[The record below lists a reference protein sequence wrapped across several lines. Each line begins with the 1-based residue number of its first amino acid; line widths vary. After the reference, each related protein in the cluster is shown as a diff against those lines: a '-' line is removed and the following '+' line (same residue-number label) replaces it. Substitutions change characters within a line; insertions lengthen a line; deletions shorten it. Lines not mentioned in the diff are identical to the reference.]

1 MVVNVLWMVGDHP
14 KDSRRLTWGW
24 WVTILGMVGD
34 YPMNAGWPSWGWW
47 ATILKIVGGPW
58 EGGWPPMA
66 VDTWSYFCE
75 LSLYTN
81 FQICRF
87 WWGFYVAGDMFHE
100 LTGICSMSWRGYVPW
115 VDGDLSVVT
124 GGKQSQLLVLGLR
137 LEFDKNWNLSF
148 GRFFKFT
155 KKFHYWLPL
164 S

>member
-87 WWGFYVAGDMFHE
+87 WWGCYVAGDMFHE
-100 LTGICSMSWRGYVPW
+100 LTGICSMGWWGFVRCDRGKTKSTPSPRPKTGVWQQSYTTDCYTNLLLKYFFMPPSR
-115 VDGDLSVVT
+115 LS
-124 GGKQSQLLVLGLR
+124 
-137 LEFDKNWNLSF
+137 D
-148 GRFFKFT
+148 
-155 KKFHYWLPL
+155 
-164 S
+164 